1 MFPTTLNLHNYLAY
15 AVLLLV
21 TLFTFYSLWGWLN
34 GRKFQIRDK
43 KFGLAAMLAVHIQFT
58 LGLVLYLVS
67 PTVQQAFK
75 DFGLAMKSSSLR
87 LSALEHPLVMLIA
100 AVHQDKK
107 KRLQLSPQDELYPVR
122 HCPAAHPLP
131 HPVGQVAWA
140 VVRHADQQTQAH
152 CPWFQSWEKSRPRM

>member
-34 GRKFQIRDK
+34 GRKFRTRDK

-75 DFGLAMKSSSLR
+75 DFGLAMKSSDLR

-100 AVHQDKK
+100 AVLITVARIKT
-107 KRLQLSPQDELYPVR
+107 KRSDSNSAHKTNFILYAIALLLILSRIP
-122 HCPAAHPLP
+122 
-131 HPVGQVAWA
+131 WA
-140 VVRHADQQTQAH
+140 KW
-152 CPWFQSWEKSRPRM
+152 PGLS

>member
-1 MFPTTLNLHNYLAY
+1 MFPTILNLHNYLAY
-15 AVLLLV
+15 TVLLLV

-34 GRKFQIRDK
+34 GRKFRTRDK

-100 AVHQDKK
+100 AGLITVARIKT
-107 KRLQLSPQDELYPVR
+107 KRSDSNSAHKTNFILYAIALLLILSRIP
-122 HCPAAHPLP
+122 
-131 HPVGQVAWA
+131 WA
-140 VVRHADQQTQAH
+140 KW
-152 CPWFQSWEKSRPRM
+152 PGLS

>member
-21 TLFTFYSLWGWLN
+21 TLFTFYSLWGLLN
-34 GRKFQIRDK
+34 GRKFRTRDK

-100 AVHQDKK
+100 AVLITVARIKT
-107 KRLQLSPQDELYPVR
+107 KRSDSNSAHKTNFILYAIALLLILSRIP
-122 HCPAAHPLP
+122 
-131 HPVGQVAWA
+131 WA
-140 VVRHADQQTQAH
+140 KW
-152 CPWFQSWEKSRPRM
+152 PGLS

>member
-34 GRKFQIRDK
+34 GRKFRTRDK

-75 DFGLAMKSSSLR
+75 GFGLAMKSSSLR

-100 AVHQDKK
+100 AVLITVARIKT
-107 KRLQLSPQDELYPVR
+107 KRSDSNSAHKTNFILYAIALLLILSRIP
-122 HCPAAHPLP
+122 
-131 HPVGQVAWA
+131 WA
-140 VVRHADQQTQAH
+140 KG
-152 CPWFQSWEKSRPRM
+152 PGLS

>member
-34 GRKFQIRDK
+34 GRKFRTQDK

-100 AVHQDKK
+100 AVLITVARIKT
-107 KRLQLSPQDELYPVR
+107 KRSDSNSAHKTNFILYAIALLLILSRIP
-122 HCPAAHPLP
+122 
-131 HPVGQVAWA
+131 WA
-140 VVRHADQQTQAH
+140 KW
-152 CPWFQSWEKSRPRM
+152 PGLS

>member
-34 GRKFQIRDK
+34 GRKFRTWDK

-100 AVHQDKK
+100 AVLITVARIKT
-107 KRLQLSPQDELYPVR
+107 KRSDSNSAHKTNFILYAIALLLILSRIP
-122 HCPAAHPLP
+122 
-131 HPVGQVAWA
+131 WA
-140 VVRHADQQTQAH
+140 K
-152 CPWFQSWEKSRPRM
+152 WLGLS

>member
-34 GRKFQIRDK
+34 GRKFRTRDK

-87 LSALEHPLVMLIA
+87 FSALEHPLVMLIA
-100 AVHQDKK
+100 AVLITVARIKT
-107 KRLQLSPQDELYPVR
+107 KRSDSNSAHKTNFILYAIALLLILSRIP
-122 HCPAAHPLP
+122 
-131 HPVGQVAWA
+131 WA
-140 VVRHADQQTQAH
+140 K
-152 CPWFQSWEKSRPRM
+152 WLGLS

>member
-1 MFPTTLNLHNYLAY
+1 MFPTILNLHNYLAY

-34 GRKFQIRDK
+34 GRKFRTQDK

-100 AVHQDKK
+100 AVLITVARIKT
-107 KRLQLSPQDELYPVR
+107 KRSDSNSAHKTNFILYAIALLLILSRIP
-122 HCPAAHPLP
+122 
-131 HPVGQVAWA
+131 WA
-140 VVRHADQQTQAH
+140 KW
-152 CPWFQSWEKSRPRM
+152 PGLS

>member
-34 GRKFQIRDK
+34 GQKFQTRDK

-100 AVHQDKK
+100 AVLITVARIKT
-107 KRLQLSPQDELYPVR
+107 KRSDSNSAHKTHFILYAIALLLILSRIP
-122 HCPAAHPLP
+122 
-131 HPVGQVAWA
+131 WA
-140 VVRHADQQTQAH
+140 KW
-152 CPWFQSWEKSRPRM
+152 PGLS